1 MRGRTGIL
9 VLLLTSL
16 SIPAAAATRID
27 QPHRVSD
34 PGYGAILFEYYQ
46 QHWFA
51 AMSEALM
58 ALETGTLPTQ
68 RQQAQVLLGALY
80 AHYGMP
86 DEAEAL
92 FRSLLAD
99 AVDPALAP
107 GIWLHL
113 AELHYRKQRFIDALT
128 LLDEQIGTPPEEL
141 LRPFHALRTRVLMR
155 LGRFEETGVALA
167 HVEESSLSAY
177 LRYNLAVSRIN
188 SGDGQAGVDLL
199 WQVVNLIPGD
209 EETNA
214 LKDRA
219 MLALG
224 VHYLR
229 SGDGARARELLRAA
243 RLEGPYSE
251 MALLL
256 HARAWIDSNQP
267 VRALGSLQA
276 LGARSL
282 QFEETQEALLSL
294 PWLYQLLG
302 DHSRAAAGY
311 RDAIQRYTEHY
322 RYLSELEK
330 KIRAGIWFRE
340 LVQEPVWSTAMDALP
355 PFTPARVESF
365 PTFRQLFASHPFH
378 TRWRD
383 YHEQLRQLHLLQR
396 WQQRLPAIEEMVAAQ
411 IRKHRQQ
418 VPLAEAMLSA
428 LEQAGWPARRDQLE
442 ARFRHG
448 QQQNDLAMF
457 ASEEELRLLAALE
470 EAETLINRWPE
481 KIKPEIRERLTLQ
494 KGLLLWQLQ
503 ENMVPRQWQRERE
516 LRDLSPL
523 LTEMDALAKRVA
535 QAAKG
540 DSHRVVALGHKL
552 AGLYNELAQ
561 LERRGDVLLQRQQQ
575 EIEAL
580 ALHQITAT
588 RDRLK
593 AFTAE
598 SWAGLG
604 DLQNAILRQQRG
616 RPDEE
621 GQSTPPRSSE

>member
-1 MRGRTGIL
+1 MMVRAG
-9 VLLLTSL
+9 VLLLILTSL
-16 SIPAAAATRID
+16 PSPVTAARID
-27 QPHRVSD
+27 QPHQVAD

-113 AELHYRKQRFIDALT
+113 AELHYRNQRFAEALE
-128 LLDEQIGTPPEEL
+128 LLDDQIGTPPAEL
-141 LRPFHALRTRVLMR
+141 LRSFHALRTRVLMR
-155 LGRFEETGVALA
+155 LGRFEETGAALA

-188 SGDGQAGVDLL
+188 GGDGNAGTELL
-199 WQVVNLIPGD
+199 WQVVNLVPGD

-229 SGDGARARELLRAA
+229 SGEGARARNLLRAA

-256 HARAWIDSNQP
+256 HARAWIDSEQP

-276 LGARSL
+276 LATRSL

-302 DHSRAAAGY
+302 DASRAAAGY
-311 RDAIQRYTEHY
+311 RDAIQRYTGHY
-322 RYLSELEK
+322 RYLAELEK
-330 KIRAGIWFRE
+330 KIRAGVWFNE

-355 PFTPARVESF
+355 AFTPARVESF
-365 PTFRQLFASHPFH
+365 PTFRQLFASHQFH

-383 YHEQLRQLHLLQR
+383 YHEQLRQLNLLQR

-411 IRKHRQQ
+411 IRKHSQQ
-418 VPLAEAMLSA
+418 VPMAEATLLA
-428 LEQAGWPARRDQLE
+428 LQQAGWPARRNQLE
-442 ARFRHG
+442 EKFRHG
-448 QQQNDLAMF
+448 QQNNDLAMF
-457 ASEEELRLLAALE
+457 ASDEELRLLAALE

-481 KIKPEIRERLTLQ
+481 KIKPEIRERFTLQ

-516 LRDLSPL
+516 LRDLAPL
-523 LTEMDALAKRVA
+523 LTDMDDLSERVA
-535 QAAKG
+535 RAAQG

-552 AGLYNELAQ
+552 AGLYNELAL
-561 LERRGDVLLQRQQQ
+561 LERRGDELLQRQQQ
-575 EIEAL
+575 AIEML
-580 ALHQITAT
+580 ALRQITTT
-588 RDRLK
+588 RDRLR

-604 DLQNAILRQQRG
+604 DLQNAILREQRG
-616 RPDEE
+616 RSLDED
-621 GQSTPPRSSE
+621 QSALPRSSE